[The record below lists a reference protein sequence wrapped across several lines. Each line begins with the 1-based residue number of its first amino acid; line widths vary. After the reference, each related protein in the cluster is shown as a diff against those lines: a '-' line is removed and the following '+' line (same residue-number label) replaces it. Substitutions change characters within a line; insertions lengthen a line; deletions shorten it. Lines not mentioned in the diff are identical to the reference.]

1 MPLPVVIA
9 TKLLAPR
16 FIGGWRTE
24 WDVAFDGMELLLS
37 SPAAPPSSTQELPH
51 KSLPLSKH
59 LHLALEQR
67 LHQAAPP
74 GWCGSADSGLF
85 TLLAAYQSQL
95 ICTQNRTEP
104 N

>member
-1 MPLPVVIA
+1 M
-9 TKLLAPR
+9 
-16 FIGGWRTE
+16 
-24 WDVAFDGMELLLS
+24 AFDGMELLLS
-37 SPAAPPSSTQELPH
+37 SPAAPPSSSQELPH

-59 LHLALEQR
+59 LHLAPEQS
-67 LHQAAPP
+67 HHNKN

-95 ICTQNRTEP
+95 ICTQNSTEP